1 MKFPFQ
7 KYQGT
12 GNDFV
17 IIKASDLTRPLSVKE
32 IQDIC
37 ARSFG
42 VGSDGLMIMG
52 SSEIGDYRLDFYNPD
67 GSQSFCGNG
76 ARCSVAYFYN
86 EIKAKEKLEFEAW
99 DGLHIGQYDK
109 DAPSISVQPPHDER
123 SLPEGFYCH
132 TGSPHWMIEVNDLKN
147 LDLLREGKKFR
158 YDERFAPEGTN
169 VNFLEKIEGQW
180 NMRTYE
186 RGVENETL
194 SCGTGATAAG
204 LYLMR
209 DLAEG
214 WNQVDLK
221 APGGWLSVIA
231 EKAGPFQFKS
241 VYLKGSVKHVFNGVW
256 QTLEG

>member
-17 IIKASDLTRPLSVKE
+17 IIKASDLTRPLLVKE
-32 IQDIC
+32 IQAIC

-42 VGSDGLMIMG
+42 VGSDGLMIIG
-52 SSEIGDYRLDFYNPD
+52 PSETADYHLEFYNPD

-76 ARCSVAYFYN
+76 ARCSVSFFYK
-86 EIKAKEKLEFEAW
+86 EMMAKSKVQFVAL
-99 DGLHIGQYDK
+99 DGLHSGAFDEES
-109 DAPSISVQPPHDER
+109 PSVSVHPPHSEQV
-123 SLPEGFYCH
+123 LPEGFYCH
-132 TGSPHWMIEVNDLKN
+132 TGSPHWMIEVKDLHTMDV
-147 LDLLREGKKFR
+147 LTEGRRFR
-158 YDERFAPEGTN
+158 YDDRFAPSGTN

-209 DLAEG
+209 DLAQG

-221 APGGWLSVIA
+221 APGGWLSVVA
-231 EKAGPFQFKS
+231 EKTGPFQFKS

-256 QTLEG
+256 QTLEE